1 MKYLKIM
8 LAFLLIPALV
18 LLVSCGGESVDKL
31 KSYLY
36 IAGQAYKSVITNTM
50 NLFAT
55 TGDYEKLDK
64 TCKAHMKFQAF
75 WNIGIDGLQA
85 YLENKDIGT
94 EQIIV
99 NLSSAKEVMQALFDE
114 LDVSPNAQLYVNV
127 VISTVQSVVTLILPN
142 VEISDGEQV
151 DLTYLKIDVVCPPL
165 PGVVTDKT
173 STITVTVAPFDDGQL
188 FGALKTQ
195 TAKTAEMEALLK
207 ELEKK

>member
-8 LAFLLIPALV
+8 LSFLLIPAVV

-36 IAGQAYKSVITNTM
+36 IGGQAYKSVITNTM

-55 TGDYEKLDK
+55 TGEFDKLDK

-94 EQIIV
+94 EQITV

-114 LDVSPNAQLYVNV
+114 LDVDPKAQLYVNV
-127 VISTVQSVVTLILPN
+127 VISTVQTVVTIVLPN
-142 VEISDGEQV
+142 VEIKDGDQV
-151 DLTYLKIDVVCPPL
+151 DLAYLKIDVVCPAIPE
-165 PGVVTDKT
+165 VTTDKT
-173 STITVTVAPFDDGQL
+173 ATISVAAAPYDDDKL
-188 FGALKTQ
+188 LGALKTQ
-195 TAKTAEMEALLK
+195 PEKTKEMEALLK